1 MENLCEGG
9 VEYLEWADDLPALLA
24 VGDGLLD
31 DGAEALL
38 PGRQV
43 RLHQHDQLNDVV
55 QL

>member
-1 MENLCEGG
+1 M
-9 VEYLEWADDLPALLA
+9 YLEGADELIVVVPAVL
-24 VGDGLLD
+24 DGLLD